1 MSLKWLDFSLSV
13 HFYTRLP
20 ATLTLQRYL
29 MKDLV
34 KAPFPVREIGT
45 VMTLLHAGHVP

>member
-1 MSLKWLDFSLSV
+1 MIKVGLYAIGTSMTLESNKS
-13 HFYTRLP
+13 H
-20 ATLTLQRYL
+20 LTLQRYL
-29 MKDLV
+29 TRYLV